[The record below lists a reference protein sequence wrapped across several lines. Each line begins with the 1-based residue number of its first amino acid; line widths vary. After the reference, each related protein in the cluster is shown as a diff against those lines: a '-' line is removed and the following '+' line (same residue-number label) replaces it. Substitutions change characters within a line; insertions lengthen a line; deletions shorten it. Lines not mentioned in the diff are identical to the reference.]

1 MYNLYFGSARSATKV
16 ILMII
21 INVRI
26 FHSEEYQCRRHRARY
41 QVGIVLH
48 TRGDA
53 DTQRPSLQS
62 QQLAGPS
69 RMLLKP
75 QLDTIY

>member
-16 ILMII
+16 ILFIL

-26 FHSEEYQCRRHRARY
+26 FQSEEHQCRRHRAEY
-41 QVGIVLH
+41 QEGIVLH

-53 DTQRPSLQS
+53 DTQRWPLIW
-62 QQLAGPS
+62 
-69 RMLLKP
+69 
-75 QLDTIY
+75 LDGR